1 MMALALIT
9 IVALAPETYGR
20 EMAEEKVEE
29 EKVEEE
35 KGEEEKVGPQTATP
49 A

>member
-29 EKVEEE
+29 EKV
-35 KGEEEKVGPQTATP
+35 GPQMATP

>member
-29 EKVEEE
+29 EKV
-35 KGEEEKVGPQTATP
+35 GPQTATP

>member
-20 EMAEEKVEE
+20 EMAEEKV
-29 EKVEEE
+29 
-35 KGEEEKVGPQTATP
+35 GPQTATP